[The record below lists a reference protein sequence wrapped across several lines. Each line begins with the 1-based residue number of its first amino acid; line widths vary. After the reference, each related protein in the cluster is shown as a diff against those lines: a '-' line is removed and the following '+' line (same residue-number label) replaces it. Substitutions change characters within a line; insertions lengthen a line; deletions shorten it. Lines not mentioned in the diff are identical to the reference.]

1 MVGDCR
7 RNLVGRCRWIESGV
21 PRKGKRGIDFDL
33 LCLTMETVQVF
44 GASQRASLTEGR
56 VR

>member
-21 PRKGKRGIDFDL
+21 PGKGKRGIDFDL
-33 LCLTMETVQVF
+33 LCLTTETVQIF
-44 GASQRASLTEGR
+44 RASQHAPVSLGEK
-56 VR
+56 